1 MIILEPSSPH
11 YKWWRD
17 LVPLMLRR
25 YTLDEHVLSDVFD
38 PSIYWARLDSR
49 VVTWILGTLSLELH
63 EIIRE
68 PTETSHQA

>member
-1 MIILEPSSPH
+1 
-11 YKWWRD
+11 
-17 LVPLMLRR
+17 MLRR